1 MVEKTGIPSKQKQ
14 QATMIP
20 SGHNSEGE
28 NVPEIQSLTARILAL
43 SRSVDLWNELMLWG
57 LGLAAIAAVFV
68 VIATRIVVTRTGQL
82 AATQDLLSEA
92 KDRHLQT
99 DLKAKDVEIGNLKL
113 RAAEFD
119 FEAEKLRMQL
129 AFQQRR
135 GNILMDPHNRA
146 TFGNPLKRF
155 RGQKFDVI
163 ACGVRES
170 EIAYF
175 SMAVWSTLQGSFAG
189 WTLGKIENDSPSCQ
203 AGLVILTHPD
213 APVGTVEAA
222 KELLNSFVR
231 IKLERGG
238 AQIGK
243 IPPPPPDAGKTGVW
257 YLAPSSVDSIVVM
270 I

>member
-1 MVEKTGIPSKQKQ
+1 ML
-14 QATMIP
+14 
-20 SGHNSEGE
+20 SG
-28 NVPEIQSLTARILAL
+28 LAL
-43 SRSVDLWNELMLWG
+43 
-57 LGLAAIAAVFV
+57 AAVAAV
-68 VIATRIVVTRTGQL
+68 VIGISTRLVVVRPGQQSK
-82 AATQDLLSEA
+82 AQELLSAA
-92 KDRHLQT
+92 KDRQLQS
-99 DLKAKDVEIGNLKL
+99 DLKAKDVEMGNLKV
-113 RAAEFD
+113 RAAGLD
-119 FEAEKLRMQL
+119 LEAEKLRTQL

-135 GNILMDPHNRA
+135 GDILMDPHNRA
-146 TFGNPLKRF
+146 AFGNPLKQF

-163 ACGVRES
+163 ACGIKES

-203 AGLVILTHPD
+203 SGLVVLTYPD

-243 IPPPPPDAGKTGVW
+243 IPPPPPDAGKPGVW

-270 I
+270 IGTHP